1 MKTVYGTGIKECT
14 DAYWSSK
21 AEDVTVEDFEF
32 GTTYMS
38 DKLYAAKKIKNVLIH
53 TLPPPGMAPFPVESN
68 ILLIRPTDPIINAL
82 EDSYRIDK
90 VPFIRIKDVYSV
102 NDSGPIRIPSTRE
115 ELAFNKEIPTEDK
128 MYIYKMG
135 MESFE
140 DNFKSLSHKT
150 QSMFISMFNNEE
162 GIKEYLLHFG
172 GNSYYLFP
180 ACPFSE
186 LSKTLL
192 LSRNRITIKV
202 EKSSESINPS
212 QGESSCTGLN
222 QNNSDQELSKD
233 SIKDKHLN
241 NKSTKNRFHTSHTRI
256 FNKKSTTSQDNLHT
270 PSSRIR
276 KSKHNPNGDIHD
288 INKECIGPSNKQTNK
303 QSNNSTRIS
312 EGVSS
317 TDNNSIRIRM
327 HIPTDPC
334 SSTVYYHVILL
345 SIPMGSIPS
354 KSMHNYDNILI
365 NVLHIRVYG
374 LLYCYVWSDKS
385 ISFDNLRRL
394 GILNR
399 NILFH
404 CEFTTNKNLND

>member
-82 EDSYRIDK
+82 EDSHRIDK

-102 NDSGPIRIPSTRE
+102 NNSGPIKIPSTRE
-115 ELAFNKEIPTEDK
+115 ELAFNKEIPAEDK

-192 LSRNRITIKV
+192 LSRDRITIKV
-202 EKSSESINPS
+202 KKSSESINPS
-212 QGESSCTGLN
+212 EGESSCTGLN
-222 QNNSDQELSKD
+222 QNNPDQELSKN
-233 SIKDKHLN
+233 SIKEKHLN
-241 NKSTKNRFHTSHTRI
+241 NKSTKNRFYTSHTRT
-256 FNKKSTTSQDNLHT
+256 FNKKSSTSQDNSHT

-288 INKECIGPSNKQTNK
+288 INKEYIRPSNKQPNK
-303 QSNNSTRIS
+303 QTNNSTR
-312 EGVSS
+312 
-317 TDNNSIRIRM
+317 TRM

-345 SIPMGSIPS
+345 SIPMGSIPF

-374 LLYCYVWSDKS
+374 LLYCYVWSDKP

-394 GILNR
+394 GVLNR

-404 CEFTTNKNLND
+404 CEFTINKNLNDQP